1 MIQLDPQD
9 RYRIGVISDTHG
21 RLPEAVLEHF
31 AAVDAIVHA
40 GDIGEPAILERLKRL
55 ALVVAVR
62 GNMDAPSWFPELPDV
77 ATVEAGGIT
86 LLVTHDLH
94 RLGSHHIPSTTRV
107 IISGHT
113 HQAHLERRNGIL
125 FLNPGSAGQS
135 RYHRPLSI
143 AVLTIVL
150 SEVDAQF
157 YEFAT
162 TQS

>member
-1 MIQLDPQD
+1 MIQLDQKG

-31 AAVDAIVHA
+31 AAVDVIVHA
-40 GDIGEPAILERLKRL
+40 GDIGDPAILERLKRL

-62 GNMDAPSWFPELPDV
+62 GNMDAPSWFPELPEV
-77 ATVEAGGIT
+77 ATVAAGDIA

-94 RLGSHHIPSTTRV
+94 RLGSHQIPSTTRV

-113 HQAHLERRNGIL
+113 HQAHVERRNGIL
-125 FLNPGSAGQS
+125 FLNPGSAGQG
-135 RYHRPLSI
+135 RYRRPLSI
-143 AVLTIVL
+143 AVLRIEP

-157 YEFAT
+157 YELPAT
-162 TQS
+162 QM